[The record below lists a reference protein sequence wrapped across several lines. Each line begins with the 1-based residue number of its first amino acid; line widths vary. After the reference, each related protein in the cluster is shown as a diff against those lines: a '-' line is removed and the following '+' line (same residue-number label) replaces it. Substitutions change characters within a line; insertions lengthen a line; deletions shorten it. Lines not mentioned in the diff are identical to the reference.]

1 MYLAGWT
8 QSVRVQEALKTSSC
22 SIRCP
27 PGFDSW
33 FAALRYLFN
42 DTVFLD
48 SSLLLVCFCMLTI
61 FFSYTLSTI
70 QLTFLLS
77 TLNLTPF
84 PLGYLPSSFI
94 STLLSQS
101 VCTFLSALNH
111 LLIFFSCKISISSL
125 EKVGSFKYLGVLLK
139 PNLSWTLN
147 LFNLK
152 AKKKTPGLIYQHFYK
167 HCTPD
172 TLMLYKTL
180 VRPILESVQFS
191 GILPPHQ
198 LLPFLNQSNI
208 LPLKLYQ
215 NFGLRLTL
223 LFLSNLN
230 LNT

>member
-1 MYLAGWT
+1 MFV
-8 QSVRVQEALKTSSC
+8 VRGLQRDLLGLSAILFIHVPCRLDSISACPRGSLKTSSC

-111 LLIFFSCKISISSL
+111 LLIFFSC
-125 EKVGSFKYLGVLLK
+125 
-139 PNLSWTLN
+139 
-147 LFNLK
+147 
-152 AKKKTPGLIYQHFYK
+152 
-167 HCTPD
+167 
-172 TLMLYKTL
+172 
-180 VRPILESVQFS
+180 
-191 GILPPHQ
+191 
-198 LLPFLNQSNI
+198 
-208 LPLKLYQ
+208 
-215 NFGLRLTL
+215 
-223 LFLSNLN
+223 
-230 LNT
+230 